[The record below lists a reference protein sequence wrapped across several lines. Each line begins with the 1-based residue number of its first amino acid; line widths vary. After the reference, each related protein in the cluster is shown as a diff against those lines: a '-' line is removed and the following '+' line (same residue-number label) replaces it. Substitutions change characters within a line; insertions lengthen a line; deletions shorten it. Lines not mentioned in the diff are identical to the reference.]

1 VQLQNMKRLVFLTII
16 LFVCGSSF
24 AHNIVLMVED
34 NGDGTIHIGAGVST
48 GESIAGSKIVLKD
61 KNTGQPLLR
70 DTIPESGEINVKMP
84 EVPYTVTLDMGDEH
98 TITKTGPLRK
108 TQTSNTLIVK
118 KIQREE
124 NKNKVDAKSPP
135 VDRFL
140 IILAIAMV
148 VVIFGVL
155 YGVLQVIKG

>member
-1 VQLQNMKRLVFLTII
+1 MKKSFAT
-16 LFVCGSSF
+16 FVCMFLSVFSLFGHSVRME
-24 AHNIVLMVED
+24 IVD
-34 NGDGTIHIGAGVST
+34 NGDSTITIKAYIPSEGAAT
-48 GESIAGSKIVLKD
+48 GSKIII
-61 KNTGQPLLR
+61 KNKITGQPILK
-70 DTIPESGEINVKMP
+70 DTIPESGEITAKMP

-124 NKNKVDAKSPP
+124 NKNKADEKSPP

-155 YGVLQVIKG
+155 YGVLKVIKG